1 MGTCSVRD
9 GICKAKRL
17 DIGRGG
23 GGGVDSRYKTLLSI
37 PLLLQ
42 NFRHLS
48 QLSS

>member
-23 GGGVDSRYKTLLSI
+23 GGGGGL
-37 PLLLQ
+37 PG
-42 NFRHLS
+42 
-48 QLSS
+48 

>member
-23 GGGVDSRYKTLLSI
+23 GGWTPGIKLC
-37 PLLLQ
+37 
-42 NFRHLS
+42 
-48 QLSS
+48 

>member
-23 GGGVDSRYKTLLSI
+23 GGGGNPVKKIFL
-37 PLLLQ
+37 
-42 NFRHLS
+42 
-48 QLSS
+48 

>member
-23 GGGVDSRYKTLLSI
+23 GWTPGIKLC
-37 PLLLQ
+37 
-42 NFRHLS
+42 
-48 QLSS
+48 

>member
-17 DIGRGG
+17 DIGR

-48 QLSS
+48 QLSW

>member
-23 GGGVDSRYKTLLSI
+23 EGGGWTPGIELC
-37 PLLLQ
+37 
-42 NFRHLS
+42 
-48 QLSS
+48 

>member
-23 GGGVDSRYKTLLSI
+23 GGGLGGGLPV
-37 PLLLQ
+37 
-42 NFRHLS
+42 
-48 QLSS
+48 